1 MNQPT
6 LTVYEVVNE
15 LSGEMLVG
23 ITERT
28 MAALIASHR
37 FYRPGP
43 VRRWDPVPRYLS
55 LEFGLTPQQ
64 AAAYARRHA
73 DMRAREGWRV
83 FCVN

>member
-1 MNQPT
+1 LNNGA

-15 LSGEMLVG
+15 RSGELLVG

-28 MAALIASHR
+28 MAVLIASHR

-43 VRRWDPVPRYLS
+43 VRRWDAEPRYRS
-55 LEFGLTPQQ
+55 VEFGLTPQD

-73 DMRAREGWRV
+73 EERAREGWRV